1 MRNDMLVGYN
11 VHTEA
16 DRSLM
21 LKEMGLN
28 SVEDLLKAIDP
39 SIRLQRPLNLPTPL
53 PEWTLRRKL
62 ESLAQQNATTA
73 THISY
78 LGGGAYQH
86 YIPETVRAIAS
97 RGEFLTAYTPYQPE
111 MSQGILRV
119 LYDFQQ
125 LIGRILGQPA
135 VNCSVYDGST
145 AVAEAS
151 WMACLIAKRSRL
163 LVSASLWPQSLQVL
177 KTYLRGRKV
186 ELVPVPAEPD
196 SGQMDIEA
204 ARQLL
209 GEEPAA
215 GVVVQ
220 SPNRFGVLEKIAEV
234 SELAHSARA
243 RAVASINPLIIGCL
257 SPPGREGADVV
268 CCEAQPLGLELNAGG
283 PYLGVIAAR
292 REHEEFLPGRIVGIC
307 KDLKGEPA
315 FALVKEERE
324 QHVARH
330 QATSHICSNQ
340 AVLALRVSVHL
351 STLGELGFRRIAE
364 LNMAK
369 AHYLEARLAKLPSV
383 RRAKSGSFFNE
394 FLLEIPCD
402 VSKLLA
408 RLREKR
414 IFGGIDCSE
423 WESQNSQQNSQ
434 RLLIA
439 VTELK
444 TKTEL
449 DEYVGHFAQAL
460 RSLH

>member
-1 MRNDMLVGYN
+1 MRNDVLVGYN

-28 SVEDLLKAIDP
+28 SVEDLLGAIDP
-39 SIRLQRPLNLPTPL
+39 AIRLQRPLNLPTPL

-73 THISY
+73 THSSY

-125 LIGRILGQPA
+125 LIRRILGQPA

-151 WMACLIAKRSRL
+151 WMACLISKRNRL

-196 SGQMDIEA
+196 TGQMDVEA

-209 GEEPAA
+209 GEEPSA
-215 GVVVQ
+215 GIVVQ
-220 SPNRFGVLEKIAEV
+220 SPNRFGVLEKIAAISQLSRSV
-234 SELAHSARA
+234 AAQT
-243 RAVASINPLIIGCL
+243 VASVNPLIVGCL
-257 SPPGREGADVV
+257 SPPGQDGADIV

-283 PYLGVIAAR
+283 PYLGVIATR
-292 REHEEFLPGRIVGIC
+292 TEHEEFLPGRIVGIC
-307 KDLKGEPA
+307 QDLRGEPA

-330 QATSHICSNQ
+330 EATSHICSNQ
-340 AVLALRVSVHL
+340 AILALRVSVYL
-351 STLGELGFRRIAE
+351 STLGELGFRRVAE

-369 AHYLEARLAKLPSV
+369 AHYLEAQLAKLPGV
-383 RRAKSGSFFNE
+383 RRVKSGSFFNE
-394 FLLEIPCD
+394 FLLELPCD

-408 RLREKR
+408 RLLEKR

-423 WESQNSQQNSQ
+423 WESQNSQ
-434 RLLIA
+434 RLLVA

-449 DEYVGHFAQAL
+449 DEYADHFAQAL
-460 RSLH
+460 RALN

>member
-1 MRNDMLVGYN
+1 MRDDVLVGYN

-21 LKEMGLN
+21 LKEMGLD
-28 SVEDLLKAIDP
+28 SVEDLLEAIDS
-39 SIRLQRPLNLPTPL
+39 SIRLQRPLKLPRPL
-53 PEWTLRRKL
+53 PEWMLRRKL
-62 ESLAQQNATTA
+62 ESLARQNATTA
-73 THISY
+73 THSSY

-86 YIPETVRAIAS
+86 YIPETVQAIAS

-125 LIGRILGQPA
+125 LISKILGRPA

-145 AVAEAS
+145 AIAEAS
-151 WMACLIAKRSRL
+151 WMACRISKRNRL
-163 LVSASLWPQSLQVL
+163 LVSAGLWPQSLQVL

-186 ELVPVPAEPD
+186 ELVSVPAEPD
-196 SGQMDIEA
+196 TGRMDIEA

-209 GEEPAA
+209 GEGPTA
-215 GVVVQ
+215 GIIVQ
-220 SPNRFGVLEKIAEV
+220 SPNRFGVLEKIAAI
-234 SELAHSARA
+234 SQLSHSA
-243 RAVASINPLIIGCL
+243 VAQSIASVNPLIVGCL
-257 SPPGREGADVV
+257 SPPGQEGADIV

-283 PYLGVIAAR
+283 PYLGVIATR
-292 REHEEFLPGRIVGIC
+292 REHEEFLPGRIVGVC
-307 KDLKGEPA
+307 KDLRGEPA

-340 AVLALRVSVHL
+340 AILALRVSVHL

-369 AHYLEARLAKLPSV
+369 AHYLEAQLAKLPGV

-394 FLLEIPCD
+394 FLLELPCE

-408 RLREKR
+408 RLLEKR
-414 IFGGIDCSE
+414 ILGGIDCSQ
-423 WESQNSQQNSQ
+423 WESPNSQ

-460 RSLH
+460 RALH

>member
-1 MRNDMLVGYN
+1 MRDDVLVGYN

-21 LKEMGLN
+21 LKEMGLD
-28 SVEDLLKAIDP
+28 SVEDLLEAIDP
-39 SIRLQRPLNLPTPL
+39 SIRLQRPLKLPRL
-53 PEWTLRRKL
+53 LSEWALRRKL

-73 THISY
+73 THSSY

-145 AVAEAS
+145 AIAEAS
-151 WMACLIAKRSRL
+151 WMACRISKRNRL
-163 LVSASLWPQSLQVL
+163 LVSDGLWPQSLQVL

-186 ELVPVPAEPD
+186 ELVHVPAEPD
-196 SGQMDIEA
+196 TGRIDIEA

-209 GEEPAA
+209 GEEPTA
-215 GVVVQ
+215 GVIVQ
-220 SPNRFGVLEKIAEV
+220 SPNRFGVLERIAAM
-234 SELAHSARA
+234 SQLSHSAA
-243 RAVASINPLIIGCL
+243 AQSIASINPLIVGCL
-257 SPPGREGADVV
+257 SPPGQEGADIV

-283 PYLGVIAAR
+283 PYLGVIATR
-292 REHEEFLPGRIVGIC
+292 REHEEFLPGRIVGVC
-307 KDLKGEPA
+307 KDLRGEPA

-340 AVLALRVSVHL
+340 AILALRVSVHL
-351 STLGELGFRRIAE
+351 STLGELGFRRVAE

-369 AHYLEARLAKLPSV
+369 AHYLEAQLAKLPGV

-394 FLLEIPCD
+394 FLLDLPCE

-408 RLREKR
+408 RLQEKR
-414 IFGGIDCSE
+414 ILGGIDCSQ
-423 WESQNSQQNSQ
+423 WESPNSQ
-434 RLLIA
+434 RLLVA

-444 TKTEL
+444 TKIEL
-449 DEYVGHFAQAL
+449 DEYANHFAQAL
-460 RSLH
+460 RALH